1 MNKKVYEGKDLETI
15 ISNIKEDLNI
25 TEKDFYYHI
34 IEDESSGVLF
44 LKKKKIKAEIYLIED
59 IKNHVKEY
67 LTEILKNMG
76 FDAQIEVLTKHNKL
90 IFNINSE
97 NNGLLIGKNGK
108 NVKALQTFITKYLAN
123 NYRIN
128 IPIVI
133 DVNEY
138 RKKTVEKLQNLARKL
153 ARSVVKTKV
162 PVKLDPMNSYERR
175 IIHTSL
181 ANDNYVKTESEGEEP
196 NRYVVIKLKK

>member
-44 LKKKKIKAEIYLIED
+44 LKEKIKAEIYLIED

-67 LTEILKNMG
+67 LTELLKNMG

-138 RKKTVEKLQNLARKL
+138 RKRLLK
-153 ARSVVKTKV
+153 
-162 PVKLDPMNSYERR
+162 
-175 IIHTSL
+175 
-181 ANDNYVKTESEGEEP
+181 NYK
-196 NRYVVIKLKK
+196 I